1 MCVGALQEHSFRYQ
15 LLLMCVGA
23 LQEHSFR
30 YQLLLQYSI
39 AVEPTIEIAI

>member
-1 MCVGALQEHSFRYQ
+1 
-15 LLLMCVGA
+15 MCVGA

-30 YQLLLQYSI
+30 YQLLLQYYI